1 MDLNGNF
8 RVKIRTI
15 WDVSAVPGRLSDGLV
30 LGLGRLGLSE
40 QYPGG
45 KGS

>member
-15 WDVSAVPGRLSDGLV
+15 WDVSAVPDRLSDLSV
-30 LGLGRLGLSE
+30 LGLGRLGLLV
-40 QYPGG
+40 QYRGG